1 MKVNYDLELE
11 RIISENKGKK
21 PTLLLHS
28 CCGPCSTAVITR
40 LINYFDITIY
50 YYNPNIEPINEYL
63 KRKEEQLK
71 VIRELGVKYINCD
84 YENDIYRKAVKG
96 LEDLPEGSKRCF
108 LCFKLRLL
116 KTALKAKE
124 ENFEYFGTTL
134 TVSPHKNSEVIN
146 LIGKDLEENIKVKYL
161 YSDFKK
167 KEGYKI
173 SIELSKKFNLYRQNY
188 CGCLFSKN
196 ENLKEN

>member
-50 YYNPNIEPINEYL
+50 YYNPNIEPFNEYL

>member
-84 YENDIYRKAVKG
+84 YENDIYRKTVKG

>member
-11 RIISENKGKK
+11 RIISENKGRK

-40 LINYFDITIY
+40 LIDYFDITIY
-50 YYNPNIEPINEYL
+50 YYNPNIEPISEYL

-71 VIRELGVKYINCD
+71 VIKELGVKFINSD
-84 YENDIYRKAVKG
+84 YENDIYRSTVKE

-116 KTALKAKE
+116 KTASKAKE

-146 LIGKDLEENIKVKYL
+146 LIGKELEEDNKVKYL

-173 SIELSKKFNLYRQNY
+173 SIELSKKYNLYRQNY

-196 ENLKEN
+196 ESLKET

>member
-50 YYNPNIEPINEYL
+50 YYNPNIEPIEEYL

-71 VIRELGVKYINCD
+71 VVKELGVKFIDSD
-84 YENDIYRKAVKG
+84 YENDVYRNAVKG

-108 LCFKLRLL
+108 LCFKLRLY
-116 KTALKAKE
+116 KTGVLAKE
-124 ENFEYFGTTL
+124 KGFVYFGTTL

-146 LIGKDLEENIKVKYL
+146 LIGKELEEEVKVNYL

-173 SIELSKKFNLYRQNY
+173 SIQLSNKYNLYRQNY
-188 CGCLFSKN
+188 CGCLFSKQ
-196 ENLKEN
+196 ENLKDS

>member
-161 YSDFKK
+161 YSDFRK